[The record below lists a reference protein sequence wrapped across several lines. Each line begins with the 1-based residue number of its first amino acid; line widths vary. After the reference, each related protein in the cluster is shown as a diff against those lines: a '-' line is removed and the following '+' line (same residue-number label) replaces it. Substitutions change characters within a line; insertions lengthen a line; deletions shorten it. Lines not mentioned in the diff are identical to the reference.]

1 MKILSVENLSR
12 SFGGI
17 KANDDISFNVDQG
30 SILGIIGP
38 NGAGKSTLFDLI
50 TGYTKADTGK
60 VEFFEK
66 NIFGLSP
73 DKISNLGVGRTFQKL
88 KPFADQTLLEN
99 VMIGSF
105 VKEQNIKKA
114 RDRALEIIDFVDLI
128 EKRHHFAKEL
138 STGQRKRLEM
148 ARAMAI
154 EPKLLLMDE
163 VTGGVDQKTIPGL
176 VELIKKLKETGVT
189 IITIEHNI
197 NIIMEISDNVL
208 ALDQGKSIAFGT
220 PKEIQKNKEV
230 ISLNLINRKIE
241 KEERQSWALGI
252 ENKRRASLNL
262 EIFSSYKAMEDFNDA
277 KETQDDEKEFDIDLD
292 NDYLLNEGTQILS
305 DYTIHN
311 HNSYLSKAA

>member
-17 KANDDISFNVDQG
+17 KANDNISFEVDQG

-50 TGYTKADTGK
+50 TGYTKADNGK
-60 VEFFEK
+60 VKLFEK

-99 VMIGSF
+99 VMIGAF
-105 VKEQNIKKA
+105 VKEQNIKQA
-114 RDRALEIIDFVDLI
+114 RDKALEIIDFVDLI

-176 VELIKKLKETGVT
+176 VELIKKLKKTGVT

-208 ALDQGKSIAFGT
+208 ALDQGQSIAFGP
-220 PKEIQKNKEV
+220 PKEIQKNKQV
-230 ISLNLINRKIE
+230 I
-241 KEERQSWALGI
+241 
-252 ENKRRASLNL
+252 
-262 EIFSSYKAMEDFNDA
+262 D
-277 KETQDDEKEFDIDLD
+277 
-292 NDYLLNEGTQILS
+292 
-305 DYTIHN
+305 
-311 HNSYLSKAA
+311 SYLGTFNAA

>member
-1 MKILSVENLSR
+1 MKILTVENLSK

-17 KANDDISFNVDQG
+17 HANRDISFDVEKG
-30 SILGIIGP
+30 SILGVIGP

-50 TGYTKADTGK
+50 TGFTKPDTGK
-60 VEFFEK
+60 VKFYDK
-66 NIFGLSP
+66 NIFGISP

-99 VMIGSF
+99 VMIGAF
-105 VKEQNIKKA
+105 VKEKDIKRA

-154 EPKLLLMDE
+154 NPKLLLMDE

-176 VELIKKLKETGVT
+176 VELVKKLKKTGVT

-208 ALDQGKSIAFGT
+208 ALDQGKRIAFGE
-220 PKEIQKNKEV
+220 PKEIQNNKQV
-230 ISLNLINRKIE
+230 ID
-241 KEERQSWALGI
+241 AYLGT
-252 ENKRRASLNL
+252 
-262 EIFSSYKAMEDFNDA
+262 FDA
-277 KETQDDEKEFDIDLD
+277 
-292 NDYLLNEGTQILS
+292 
-305 DYTIHN
+305 
-311 HNSYLSKAA
+311 A

>member
-1 MKILSVENLSR
+1 MKILTVENLSK

-17 KANDDISFNVDQG
+17 NANKDISFDVEEG
-30 SILGIIGP
+30 SILGVIGP

-50 TGYTKADTGK
+50 TGFTKPDTGK
-60 VEFFEK
+60 VKFFDK
-66 NIFGLSP
+66 NIFGISP

-99 VMIGSF
+99 VMIGAF
-105 VKEQNIKKA
+105 VKEKDIKRA

-154 EPKLLLMDE
+154 DPKLLLMDE

-176 VELIKKLKETGVT
+176 VELVKKLKKTGVT

-208 ALDQGKSIAFGT
+208 ALDQGKRIAFGE
-220 PKEIQKNKEV
+220 PKEIQNNKQV
-230 ISLNLINRKIE
+230 ID
-241 KEERQSWALGI
+241 AYLGT
-252 ENKRRASLNL
+252 
-262 EIFSSYKAMEDFNDA
+262 FDA
-277 KETQDDEKEFDIDLD
+277 
-292 NDYLLNEGTQILS
+292 
-305 DYTIHN
+305 
-311 HNSYLSKAA
+311 A

>member
-17 KANDDISFNVDQG
+17 KANDEISFSVDQG

-50 TGYTKADTGK
+50 TGYTKADSGK

-99 VMIGSF
+99 VMIGAF

-114 RDRALEIIDFVDLI
+114 RDKALEIIDFVDLI

-176 VELIKKLKETGVT
+176 VELIKKLKKTGVT

-208 ALDQGKSIAFGT
+208 ALDQGRSIAFGP
-220 PKEIQKNKEV
+220 PKDIQKNKEV
-230 ISLNLINRKIE
+230 I
-241 KEERQSWALGI
+241 
-252 ENKRRASLNL
+252 
-262 EIFSSYKAMEDFNDA
+262 D
-277 KETQDDEKEFDIDLD
+277 
-292 NDYLLNEGTQILS
+292 
-305 DYTIHN
+305 
-311 HNSYLSKAA
+311 SYLGTFDAA

>member
-17 KANDDISFNVDQG
+17 KANDNVSFSVEQG

-50 TGYTKADTGK
+50 TGYTKAESGK
-60 VEFFEK
+60 VQFFDK

-99 VMIGSF
+99 VMIGAF
-105 VKEQNIKKA
+105 VKEKNVKKA
-114 RDRALEIIDFVDLI
+114 RDNALEIINFVDLI

-176 VELIKKLKETGVT
+176 VELIKKMKKTGVT

-208 ALDQGKSIAFGT
+208 ALDQGKSIAFGS
-220 PKEIQKNKEV
+220 PREIQKNKQV
-230 ISLNLINRKIE
+230 I
-241 KEERQSWALGI
+241 
-252 ENKRRASLNL
+252 
-262 EIFSSYKAMEDFNDA
+262 D
-277 KETQDDEKEFDIDLD
+277 
-292 NDYLLNEGTQILS
+292 
-305 DYTIHN
+305 
-311 HNSYLSKAA
+311 SYLGTFDAA

>member
-17 KANDDISFNVDQG
+17 KANDNISFNVDEG
-30 SILGIIGP
+30 RRHGIIGP

-60 VEFFEK
+60 VKFFEK

-230 ISLNLINRKIE
+230 I
-241 KEERQSWALGI
+241 
-252 ENKRRASLNL
+252 
-262 EIFSSYKAMEDFNDA
+262 D
-277 KETQDDEKEFDIDLD
+277 
-292 NDYLLNEGTQILS
+292 
-305 DYTIHN
+305 
-311 HNSYLSKAA
+311 SYLGTFDAA

>member
-1 MKILSVENLSR
+1 MKILTVENLSK

-17 KANDDISFNVDQG
+17 HANRDISFDVEEG
-30 SILGIIGP
+30 SILGVIGP

-50 TGYTKADTGK
+50 TGFTKPDTGK
-60 VEFFEK
+60 VKFFDK
-66 NIFGLSP
+66 DIFGISP

-99 VMIGSF
+99 VMIGAF
-105 VKEQNIKKA
+105 VKEKDIKRA

-154 EPKLLLMDE
+154 DPKLLLMDE

-176 VELIKKLKETGVT
+176 VELVKKLKKTGVT

-208 ALDQGKSIAFGT
+208 ALDQGKRIAFGE
-220 PKEIQKNKEV
+220 PKEIQNNKQV
-230 ISLNLINRKIE
+230 ID
-241 KEERQSWALGI
+241 AYLGT
-252 ENKRRASLNL
+252 
-262 EIFSSYKAMEDFNDA
+262 FN
-277 KETQDDEKEFDIDLD
+277 
-292 NDYLLNEGTQILS
+292 
-305 DYTIHN
+305 
-311 HNSYLSKAA
+311 AA

>member
-1 MKILSVENLSR
+1 MKILTVENLTK

-17 KANDDISFNVDQG
+17 HANRDISFDVEEG
-30 SILGIIGP
+30 SILGVIGP
-38 NGAGKSTLFDLI
+38 NCAGKSTLFDLI
-50 TGYTKADTGK
+50 TGFTKADTGK
-60 VEFFEK
+60 VKFFDK
-66 NIFGLSP
+66 DIFGISP

-99 VMIGSF
+99 VMIGAF
-105 VKEQNIKKA
+105 VKEKDIKRA

-154 EPKLLLMDE
+154 DPKLLLMDE

-176 VELIKKLKETGVT
+176 VELVKRLKKTGVT

-208 ALDQGKSIAFGT
+208 GLDQGKRIAFGE
-220 PKEIQKNKEV
+220 PKEIQNNKQV
-230 ISLNLINRKIE
+230 ID
-241 KEERQSWALGI
+241 AYLGT
-252 ENKRRASLNL
+252 
-262 EIFSSYKAMEDFNDA
+262 FDA
-277 KETQDDEKEFDIDLD
+277 
-292 NDYLLNEGTQILS
+292 
-305 DYTIHN
+305 
-311 HNSYLSKAA
+311 A

>member
-1 MKILSVENLSR
+1 MKILTVENLSK

-17 KANDDISFNVDQG
+17 HANRDISFDVEEG
-30 SILGIIGP
+30 SILGVIGP

-50 TGYTKADTGK
+50 TGFTKPDTGK
-60 VEFFEK
+60 VKFFDK
-66 NIFGLSP
+66 NIFGISP

-99 VMIGSF
+99 VMIGAF
-105 VKEQNIKKA
+105 VKEKDIKRA

-154 EPKLLLMDE
+154 DPKLLLMDE

-176 VELIKKLKETGVT
+176 VELVKKLKKTGVT

-208 ALDQGKSIAFGT
+208 ALDQGKRIAFGK
-220 PKEIQKNKEV
+220 PKEIQNNKQV
-230 ISLNLINRKIE
+230 ID
-241 KEERQSWALGI
+241 AYLGT
-252 ENKRRASLNL
+252 
-262 EIFSSYKAMEDFNDA
+262 FDA
-277 KETQDDEKEFDIDLD
+277 
-292 NDYLLNEGTQILS
+292 
-305 DYTIHN
+305 
-311 HNSYLSKAA
+311 A

>member
-17 KANDDISFNVDQG
+17 KANENISFEVEEG

-50 TGYTKADTGK
+50 TGYTKADNGK
-60 VEFFEK
+60 VKFFEK

-99 VMIGSF
+99 VMIGAF

-114 RDRALEIIDFVDLI
+114 RDKALEIIDFVDLI

-176 VELIKKLKETGVT
+176 VELIKKLKKTGVT

-208 ALDQGKSIAFGT
+208 ALDQGKRIAFGP
-220 PKEIQKNKEV
+220 PKEIQKNKQV
-230 ISLNLINRKIE
+230 ID
-241 KEERQSWALGI
+241 AYLGT
-252 ENKRRASLNL
+252 
-262 EIFSSYKAMEDFNDA
+262 FDA
-277 KETQDDEKEFDIDLD
+277 
-292 NDYLLNEGTQILS
+292 
-305 DYTIHN
+305 
-311 HNSYLSKAA
+311 A

>member
-50 TGYTKADTGK
+50 TGYTKADSGK

-99 VMIGSF
+99 VMIGAF

-114 RDRALEIIDFVDLI
+114 RDKALEIIDFVDLI

-176 VELIKKLKETGVT
+176 VELIKKLKKTGVT
-189 IITIEHNI
+189 INTIEHNI
-197 NIIMEISDNVL
+197 DIIMEISDNVL
-208 ALDQGKSIAFGT
+208 ALDQGRSIAFGP

-230 ISLNLINRKIE
+230 I
-241 KEERQSWALGI
+241 
-252 ENKRRASLNL
+252 
-262 EIFSSYKAMEDFNDA
+262 D
-277 KETQDDEKEFDIDLD
+277 
-292 NDYLLNEGTQILS
+292 
-305 DYTIHN
+305 
-311 HNSYLSKAA
+311 SYLGTFDAA

>member
-1 MKILSVENLSR
+1 MIILSVENLSR

-60 VEFFEK
+60 VNFFEK

-99 VMIGSF
+99 VMIGAF

-230 ISLNLINRKIE
+230 I
-241 KEERQSWALGI
+241 
-252 ENKRRASLNL
+252 
-262 EIFSSYKAMEDFNDA
+262 D
-277 KETQDDEKEFDIDLD
+277 
-292 NDYLLNEGTQILS
+292 
-305 DYTIHN
+305 
-311 HNSYLSKAA
+311 SYLGTFDAA

>member
-1 MKILSVENLSR
+1 MKILTVENLSK

-17 KANDDISFNVDQG
+17 HANKDISFDVEEG
-30 SILGIIGP
+30 SILGVIGP

-50 TGYTKADTGK
+50 TGFTKPDAGK
-60 VEFFEK
+60 VKFFEK
-66 NIFGLSP
+66 NIFRISP

-99 VMIGSF
+99 VMIGAF
-105 VKEQNIKKA
+105 VKEKDIKRA

-154 EPKLLLMDE
+154 DPKLLLMDE

-176 VELIKKLKETGVT
+176 VELVKKLKKTGVT

-208 ALDQGKSIAFGT
+208 ALDQGKRIAFGE
-220 PKEIQKNKEV
+220 PKEIQNNKQV
-230 ISLNLINRKIE
+230 ID
-241 KEERQSWALGI
+241 AYLGT
-252 ENKRRASLNL
+252 
-262 EIFSSYKAMEDFNDA
+262 FDA
-277 KETQDDEKEFDIDLD
+277 
-292 NDYLLNEGTQILS
+292 
-305 DYTIHN
+305 
-311 HNSYLSKAA
+311 A

>member
-1 MKILSVENLSR
+1 MKILTVENLSK

-17 KANDDISFNVDQG
+17 HANRDISFDVEEG
-30 SILGIIGP
+30 SILGVIGP

-50 TGYTKADTGK
+50 TGFTKPDTGK
-60 VEFFEK
+60 VKFFDK
-66 NIFGLSP
+66 NIFGVSP

-99 VMIGSF
+99 VMIGAF
-105 VKEQNIKKA
+105 VKEKDIKRA

-154 EPKLLLMDE
+154 DPKLLLMDE
-163 VTGGVDQKTIPGL
+163 VTGGVDQKTTPGL
-176 VELIKKLKETGVT
+176 VELVKKLKRTGVT

-208 ALDQGKSIAFGT
+208 ALDQGKRIAFGE
-220 PKEIQKNKEV
+220 PKEIQNNKQV
-230 ISLNLINRKIE
+230 ID
-241 KEERQSWALGI
+241 AYLGT
-252 ENKRRASLNL
+252 
-262 EIFSSYKAMEDFNDA
+262 FDA
-277 KETQDDEKEFDIDLD
+277 
-292 NDYLLNEGTQILS
+292 
-305 DYTIHN
+305 
-311 HNSYLSKAA
+311 A

>member
-17 KANDDISFNVDQG
+17 KANDDISFSVDQG

-50 TGYTKADTGK
+50 TGYTKADSGK

-99 VMIGSF
+99 VMIGAF

-114 RDRALEIIDFVDLI
+114 RDKALEIIDFVDLI

-154 EPKLLLMDE
+154 DPKLLLMDE

-176 VELIKKLKETGVT
+176 VELVKKLKKTGVT

-197 NIIMEISDNVL
+197 NIIIEISDNVL
-208 ALDQGKSIAFGT
+208 ALDQGKRIAFGE
-220 PKEIQKNKEV
+220 PKEIQNNKQV
-230 ISLNLINRKIE
+230 ID
-241 KEERQSWALGI
+241 AYLGT
-252 ENKRRASLNL
+252 
-262 EIFSSYKAMEDFNDA
+262 FDA
-277 KETQDDEKEFDIDLD
+277 
-292 NDYLLNEGTQILS
+292 
-305 DYTIHN
+305 
-311 HNSYLSKAA
+311 A

>member
-1 MKILSVENLSR
+1 MKILTVENLSK

-17 KANDDISFNVDQG
+17 HANRDISFDVEEG
-30 SILGIIGP
+30 SILGVIGH

-50 TGYTKADTGK
+50 TGFTKPDTGK
-60 VEFFEK
+60 VKFFDK
-66 NIFGLSP
+66 NIFGISP

-99 VMIGSF
+99 VMIGAF
-105 VKEQNIKKA
+105 VKEKDIKRA

-154 EPKLLLMDE
+154 DPKLLLMDE
-163 VTGGVDQKTIPGL
+163 VTGGVDQKTTPGL
-176 VELIKKLKETGVT
+176 VELVKKLKRTGVT

-208 ALDQGKSIAFGT
+208 ALDQGKRIAFGE
-220 PKEIQKNKEV
+220 PKEIQNNKEV
-230 ISLNLINRKIE
+230 ID
-241 KEERQSWALGI
+241 AYLGT
-252 ENKRRASLNL
+252 
-262 EIFSSYKAMEDFNDA
+262 FDA
-277 KETQDDEKEFDIDLD
+277 
-292 NDYLLNEGTQILS
+292 
-305 DYTIHN
+305 
-311 HNSYLSKAA
+311 A

>member
-17 KANDDISFNVDQG
+17 KANDNISFEVEQG
-30 SILGIIGP
+30 TILGIIGP

-50 TGYTKADTGK
+50 TGYTKADNGK
-60 VEFFEK
+60 VKLFEK

-99 VMIGSF
+99 VMIGAF
-105 VKEQNIKKA
+105 VKEQNIKQA
-114 RDRALEIIDFVDLI
+114 RDKALEIIDFVDLI

-176 VELIKKLKETGVT
+176 VELIKKLKKTGVT

-208 ALDQGKSIAFGT
+208 ALDQGQSIAFGP
-220 PKEIQKNKEV
+220 PKEIQKNKQV
-230 ISLNLINRKIE
+230 I
-241 KEERQSWALGI
+241 
-252 ENKRRASLNL
+252 
-262 EIFSSYKAMEDFNDA
+262 D
-277 KETQDDEKEFDIDLD
+277 
-292 NDYLLNEGTQILS
+292 
-305 DYTIHN
+305 
-311 HNSYLSKAA
+311 SYLGTFDAA

>member
-1 MKILSVENLSR
+1 MKILTVENLSK

-17 KANDDISFNVDQG
+17 HANRDISFDVEEG
-30 SILGIIGP
+30 SILGVIGP

-50 TGYTKADTGK
+50 TGFTKPDTGK
-60 VEFFEK
+60 VKFFDK
-66 NIFGLSP
+66 NIFGISP

-99 VMIGSF
+99 VMIGAF
-105 VKEQNIKKA
+105 VKEKDIKRA

-128 EKRHHFAKEL
+128 EKRHDFAKEL

-154 EPKLLLMDE
+154 DPKLLLMDE

-176 VELIKKLKETGVT
+176 VELVKKLKKTGVT

-208 ALDQGKSIAFGT
+208 ALDQGKSIAFGP

-230 ISLNLINRKIE
+230 I
-241 KEERQSWALGI
+241 
-252 ENKRRASLNL
+252 
-262 EIFSSYKAMEDFNDA
+262 D
-277 KETQDDEKEFDIDLD
+277 
-292 NDYLLNEGTQILS
+292 
-305 DYTIHN
+305 
-311 HNSYLSKAA
+311 SYLGTFDAA

>member
-1 MKILSVENLSR
+1 MKILTVENLSK

-17 KANDDISFNVDQG
+17 HANRNISFDVEEG
-30 SILGIIGP
+30 SILGVIGP

-50 TGYTKADTGK
+50 TGFTKADTGK
-60 VEFFEK
+60 VKFFDK
-66 NIFGLSP
+66 DIFGISP

-99 VMIGSF
+99 VMIGAF
-105 VKEQNIKKA
+105 VKEKDIKRA

-154 EPKLLLMDE
+154 DPKLLLMDE

-176 VELIKKLKETGVT
+176 VELVKKLKKTGVT

-208 ALDQGKSIAFGT
+208 ALDQGKRIAFGE
-220 PKEIQKNKEV
+220 PKEIQNNKQV
-230 ISLNLINRKIE
+230 ID
-241 KEERQSWALGI
+241 AYLGT
-252 ENKRRASLNL
+252 
-262 EIFSSYKAMEDFNDA
+262 FDA
-277 KETQDDEKEFDIDLD
+277 
-292 NDYLLNEGTQILS
+292 
-305 DYTIHN
+305 
-311 HNSYLSKAA
+311 A

>member
-1 MKILSVENLSR
+1 MKILTVENLSK

-17 KANDDISFNVDQG
+17 HANRDISFDVEEG
-30 SILGIIGP
+30 SILGVIGP

-50 TGYTKADTGK
+50 TGFTKPDTGIVK
-60 VEFFEK
+60 FYDK
-66 NIFGLSP
+66 NIFGISP

-99 VMIGSF
+99 VMIGAF
-105 VKEQNIKKA
+105 VKEKDIKRA

-154 EPKLLLMDE
+154 DPKLLLMDE

-176 VELIKKLKETGVT
+176 VELVKKLKKTGVT

-197 NIIMEISDNVL
+197 NIC
-208 ALDQGKSIAFGT
+208 
-220 PKEIQKNKEV
+220 
-230 ISLNLINRKIE
+230 
-241 KEERQSWALGI
+241 
-252 ENKRRASLNL
+252 
-262 EIFSSYKAMEDFNDA
+262 
-277 KETQDDEKEFDIDLD
+277 
-292 NDYLLNEGTQILS
+292 LL
-305 DYTIHN
+305 YT
-311 HNSYLSKAA
+311 SPSPRD